1 MIYTVTTNPNIDY
14 YMDLRAPLRV
24 GGINRSG
31 RELLAPGGK
40 GINVS
45 LMLQTLGKPS
55 CVLGYL
61 AGPTGR
67 LLEALMKDTGC
78 DCHWF
83 WLQSG
88 QTRINT
94 KINTSPETA
103 FNASGPALGQA
114 DIDAL
119 CAFLRG
125 LNPDDQ
131 LVVSGNLQKSP
142 PGAFS
147 ALLSAAQEAGVS
159 AVVDTSGAA
168 LREALAFRPL
178 LIKPNGEELCELFGK
193 GKHAGGAACPCAA
206 GADTGRA
213 ERAGVHGRGR
223 RAAVGGNWARL
234 PGTAPQHAAGYFH
247 RRRGR
252 QRDGWLPRRTAGHG
266 RLCLGSPP
274 RHRLRQCDS
283 LQRVFGKPG
292 YDRGCTAG
300 GRNYD
305 SVKTS
310 ERKRTMQAIQE
321 LLSNRVLI
329 SGLVGWGAAQVLK
342 TIIYALMHHTLDLTR
357 IFGDGGM
364 PSGHS
369 ATVCAVATSAGIIY
383 GLDSFPFAISVIVA
397 IIVMHDAMGVRLETG
412 KQAKLLNEFIDLF
425 AKLEQP
431 LSDQEKLKEL
441 VGHTPLQVCMG
452 GLLGILTGVLCNLGG

>member
-193 GKHAGGAACPCAA
+193 QASTPEALLALARQAQALGARNVLVSMGADGALLLAESGDVYRAALRSTQPVISTVGAGDSVTAGFLAGLLDTGDHFQALRLGAAC
-206 GADTGRA
+206 G
-213 ERAGVHGRGR
+213 
-223 RAAVGGNWARL
+223 
-234 PGTAPQHAAGYFH
+234 
-247 RRRGR
+247 
-252 QRDGWLPRRTAGHG
+252 
-266 RLCLGSPP
+266 
-274 RHRLRQCDS
+274 
-283 LQRVFGKPG
+283 
-292 YDRGCTAG
+292 
-300 GRNYD
+300 
-305 SVKTS
+305 
-310 ERKRTMQAIQE
+310 
-321 LLSNRVLI
+321 
-329 SGLVGWGAAQVLK
+329 
-342 TIIYALMHHTLDLTR
+342 
-357 IFGDGGM
+357 
-364 PSGHS
+364 S
-369 ATVCAVATSAGIIY
+369 ATAYSPALANRAMLEAVLPSVEVTS
-383 GLDSFPFAISVIVA
+383 L
-397 IIVMHDAMGVRLETG
+397 
-412 KQAKLLNEFIDLF
+412 
-425 AKLEQP
+425 
-431 LSDQEKLKEL
+431 
-441 VGHTPLQVCMG
+441 
-452 GLLGILTGVLCNLGG
+452 

>member
-178 LIKPNGEELCELFGK
+178 LIKPNGEELCELFGRQ
-193 GKHAGGAACPCAA
+193 ARRRRCLPL
-206 GADTGRA
+206 RS
-213 ERAGVHGRGR
+213 GR
-223 RAAVGGNWARL
+223 RHWAR
-234 PGTAPQHAAGYFH
+234 GTCWCPWA
-247 RRRGR
+247 
-252 QRDGWLPRRTAGHG
+252 RTARCCWRKLGAFTGHG
-266 RLCLGSPP
+266 SAARSRLFPP
-274 RHRLRQCDS
+274 SARA
-283 LQRVFGKPG
+283 
-292 YDRGCTAG
+292 TA
-300 GRNYD
+300 
-305 SVKTS
+305 
-310 ERKRTMQAIQE
+310 
-321 LLSNRVLI
+321 
-329 SGLVGWGAAQVLK
+329 
-342 TIIYALMHHTLDLTR
+342 
-357 IFGDGGM
+357 
-364 PSGHS
+364 
-369 ATVCAVATSAGIIY
+369 
-383 GLDSFPFAISVIVA
+383 
-397 IIVMHDAMGVRLETG
+397 
-412 KQAKLLNEFIDLF
+412 
-425 AKLEQP
+425 
-431 LSDQEKLKEL
+431 
-441 VGHTPLQVCMG
+441 
-452 GLLGILTGVLCNLGG
+452 

>member
-94 KINTSPETA
+94 KINASPETA

-193 GKHAGGAACPCAA
+193 QASTPEALLALAQRAQTLGARNVLVSM
-206 GADTGRA
+206 GADGALLLAETGRVY
-213 ERAGVHGRGR
+213 R
-223 RAAVGGNWARL
+223 ARL
-234 PGTAPQHAAGYFH
+234 RSTQPVISTVGAGDSVTAGFLAGLLDTEDYALALRLGTACG
-247 RRRGR
+247 
-252 QRDGWLPRRTAGHG
+252 
-266 RLCLGSPP
+266 
-274 RHRLRQCDS
+274 
-283 LQRVFGKPG
+283 
-292 YDRGCTAG
+292 
-300 GRNYD
+300 
-305 SVKTS
+305 
-310 ERKRTMQAIQE
+310 
-321 LLSNRVLI
+321 
-329 SGLVGWGAAQVLK
+329 
-342 TIIYALMHHTLDLTR
+342 
-357 IFGDGGM
+357 
-364 PSGHS
+364 S
-369 ATVCAVATSAGIIY
+369 ATAYSACLASRDMIEAVLPAVEITT
-383 GLDSFPFAISVIVA
+383 L
-397 IIVMHDAMGVRLETG
+397 
-412 KQAKLLNEFIDLF
+412 
-425 AKLEQP
+425 
-431 LSDQEKLKEL
+431 
-441 VGHTPLQVCMG
+441 
-452 GLLGILTGVLCNLGG
+452 

>member
-31 RELLAPGGK
+31 HELLAPGGK

-67 LLEALMKDTGC
+67 LLESLMADTGC
-78 DCHWF
+78 SCHWF

-193 GKHAGGAACPCAA
+193 QASTPEALLALAQRAQTLGARNVLVSMGADGALLLAESGDVYRAALRSTQPVISTVGAGDSVTAGFLAGLLDTGDYSQALRLGAAC
-206 GADTGRA
+206 G
-213 ERAGVHGRGR
+213 
-223 RAAVGGNWARL
+223 
-234 PGTAPQHAAGYFH
+234 
-247 RRRGR
+247 
-252 QRDGWLPRRTAGHG
+252 
-266 RLCLGSPP
+266 
-274 RHRLRQCDS
+274 
-283 LQRVFGKPG
+283 
-292 YDRGCTAG
+292 
-300 GRNYD
+300 
-305 SVKTS
+305 
-310 ERKRTMQAIQE
+310 
-321 LLSNRVLI
+321 
-329 SGLVGWGAAQVLK
+329 
-342 TIIYALMHHTLDLTR
+342 
-357 IFGDGGM
+357 
-364 PSGHS
+364 S
-369 ATVCAVATSAGIIY
+369 ATAYSPALANRAMLEAV
-383 GLDSFPFAISVIVA
+383 LPSVEVTA
-397 IIVMHDAMGVRLETG
+397 L
-412 KQAKLLNEFIDLF
+412 
-425 AKLEQP
+425 
-431 LSDQEKLKEL
+431 
-441 VGHTPLQVCMG
+441 
-452 GLLGILTGVLCNLGG
+452 

>member
-78 DCHWF
+78 DVHGCL
-83 WLQSG
+83 LQSG

-142 PGAFS
+142 SGAFS

-178 LIKPNGEELCELFGK
+178 LIKPNGEELCELFGRQAQTL
-193 GKHAGGAACPCAA
+193 GARNVLVSMGADGALLLAESGDVYRAALRSTQPVISTVGAGDSVTAGFLAGLLDTGDYSQALRLGAAC
-206 GADTGRA
+206 G
-213 ERAGVHGRGR
+213 
-223 RAAVGGNWARL
+223 
-234 PGTAPQHAAGYFH
+234 
-247 RRRGR
+247 
-252 QRDGWLPRRTAGHG
+252 
-266 RLCLGSPP
+266 
-274 RHRLRQCDS
+274 
-283 LQRVFGKPG
+283 
-292 YDRGCTAG
+292 
-300 GRNYD
+300 
-305 SVKTS
+305 
-310 ERKRTMQAIQE
+310 
-321 LLSNRVLI
+321 
-329 SGLVGWGAAQVLK
+329 
-342 TIIYALMHHTLDLTR
+342 
-357 IFGDGGM
+357 
-364 PSGHS
+364 S
-369 ATVCAVATSAGIIY
+369 ATAYSACLASRDMIEAVLPAVEITT
-383 GLDSFPFAISVIVA
+383 L
-397 IIVMHDAMGVRLETG
+397 
-412 KQAKLLNEFIDLF
+412 
-425 AKLEQP
+425 
-431 LSDQEKLKEL
+431 
-441 VGHTPLQVCMG
+441 
-452 GLLGILTGVLCNLGG
+452 

>member
-1 MIYTVTTNPNIDY
+1 
-14 YMDLRAPLRV
+14 
-24 GGINRSG
+24 
-31 RELLAPGGK
+31 
-40 GINVS
+40 
-45 LMLQTLGKPS
+45 
-55 CVLGYL
+55 
-61 AGPTGR
+61 
-67 LLEALMKDTGC
+67 MKDTGC

-193 GKHAGGAACPCAA
+193 QASTPEALLALAQRAQTLGARNVLVSM
-206 GADTGRA
+206 GADGALLLAETGRVY
-213 ERAGVHGRGR
+213 R
-223 RAAVGGNWARL
+223 ARL
-234 PGTAPQHAAGYFH
+234 RSTQPVISTVGAGDSVTAGFLAGLLDTEDYALALRLGTACGSATAYSACLASRDMIELYC
-247 RRRGR
+247 RRSK
-252 QRDGWLPRRTAGHG
+252 L
-266 RLCLGSPP
+266 RLC
-274 RHRLRQCDS
+274 
-283 LQRVFGKPG
+283 K
-292 YDRGCTAG
+292 
-300 GRNYD
+300 N
-305 SVKTS
+305 S

>member
-14 YMDLRAPLRV
+14 YMDLRAPLHV

-55 CVLGYL
+55 CVLGCL

-78 DCHWF
+78 
-83 WLQSG
+83 

-178 LIKPNGEELCELFGK
+178 LIKPNGEELCELFGRQASTPEALLALARQAQTL
-193 GKHAGGAACPCAA
+193 GARNVLVSMGADGALLLAESGDVYRAALRSTQPVISTVGAGDSVTAGFLAGLLDTGDYSQALRLGAAC
-206 GADTGRA
+206 G
-213 ERAGVHGRGR
+213 
-223 RAAVGGNWARL
+223 
-234 PGTAPQHAAGYFH
+234 
-247 RRRGR
+247 
-252 QRDGWLPRRTAGHG
+252 
-266 RLCLGSPP
+266 
-274 RHRLRQCDS
+274 
-283 LQRVFGKPG
+283 
-292 YDRGCTAG
+292 
-300 GRNYD
+300 
-305 SVKTS
+305 
-310 ERKRTMQAIQE
+310 
-321 LLSNRVLI
+321 
-329 SGLVGWGAAQVLK
+329 
-342 TIIYALMHHTLDLTR
+342 
-357 IFGDGGM
+357 
-364 PSGHS
+364 S
-369 ATVCAVATSAGIIY
+369 ATAYSPALANRAMLEAV
-383 GLDSFPFAISVIVA
+383 LPSVEVTA
-397 IIVMHDAMGVRLETG
+397 L
-412 KQAKLLNEFIDLF
+412 
-425 AKLEQP
+425 
-431 LSDQEKLKEL
+431 
-441 VGHTPLQVCMG
+441 
-452 GLLGILTGVLCNLGG
+452 